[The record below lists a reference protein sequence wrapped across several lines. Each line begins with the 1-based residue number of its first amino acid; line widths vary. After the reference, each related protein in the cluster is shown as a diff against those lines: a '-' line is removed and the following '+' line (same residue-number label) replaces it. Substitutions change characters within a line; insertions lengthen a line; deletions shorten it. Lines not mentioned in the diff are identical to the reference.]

1 MRKQLIVLAALGLML
16 GAVPPRAVAG
26 DAPAWSFDPPHCSVM
41 FFVRHIFADVPG
53 RFAVYDGVV
62 RFDPDNLA
70 GSVVDVKVDMASV
83 DTGVAKRDEHLR
95 SPDFFDAAKYPSMR
109 FVSREIV
116 QTGPGRYAA
125 RGELTIKDATR
136 PVDIP
141 FEYLGAAS
149 SPMEKGKTVAGFR
162 ARFAINMLEYGV
174 SDGRFQ
180 KMGVLGDRVDIL
192 LNLEMLR

>member
-1 MRKQLIVLAALGLML
+1 MRTLLIATAALGFLL
-16 GAVPPRAVAG
+16 GAVPSWAG
-26 DAPAWSFDPPHCSVM
+26 AGGARAWSFDPPHCSVM

-53 RFAVYDGVV
+53 RFAAYSGEV

-70 GSVVDVKVDMASV
+70 GGVVDVTVDMASV

-116 QTGPGRYAA
+116 QAGPGRYVA
-125 RGELTIKDATR
+125 RGELTIKAVTLS
-136 PVDIP
+136 VDIP
-141 FEYLGAAS
+141 FEYLGAAP
-149 SPMEKGKTVAGFR
+149 SPLEQGRTVAGFR
-162 ARFAINMLEYGV
+162 ARFAVNMLDYGV